1 MRSTLGQNVKSARM
15 PKPTGFGLGS
25 RVRPS
30 CAAKMTMRSGPVPTQ
45 RSTNPIQKKR
55 DMRLSGAACAIS
67 LMKNSTSNEK
77 ELSHRWRKRALLRS
91 LISKSSKSYSS
102 ERPAVGWSDWL
113 GLLTNV
119 YSQFVEQQFQLF
131 QR

>member
-1 MRSTLGQNVKSARM
+1 MQRDLMAVNRRHRHEPNLRKICDVVMALADFKILGHRALRLRIFWSW
-15 PKPTGFGLGS
+15 GHG
-25 RVRPS
+25 
-30 CAAKMTMRSGPVPTQ
+30 
-45 RSTNPIQKKR
+45 
-55 DMRLSGAACAIS
+55 MRLE
-67 LMKNSTSNEK
+67 TPNEK
-77 ELSHRWRKRALLRS
+77 ELSRRWRQRALLRS